1 MSRRYKTIKV
11 EVDPHT
17 WEEFFRLFPEKGER
31 SSFLRSVIGVAI
43 ERGEVEKGRFVR
55 DVAGEVLDE

>member
-1 MSRRYKTIKV
+1 MTRRFKTIKV

-31 SSFLRSVIGVAI
+31 SSFLRSVIGIAI
-43 ERGEVEKGRFVR
+43 ERGRVEKERFAREV
-55 DVAGEVLDE
+55 VGEVANG